1 MAAFYNGILGQEVMY
16 MIPEGFDLSKEYG
29 VVLEGGGAKG
39 AYQIGVWKAFMEYG
53 IKIKAVA
60 GVSVG
65 ALNGALICMGDYEKA
80 VSLWENISYSQI
92 MKVDD
97 GQMEKL
103 MNRRFKE
110 LNLQAVRQQSK
121 KILISGGIDATPLK
135 EMIDENVD
143 EQKIKES
150 DIEFIMGTFNVSNM
164 KELEITAKEAE
175 EGYLKDYLLA
185 SANFPLFKNEKLLGK
200 TFLDGGITNNVP
212 IDMLI
217 RRGYKDIIVIRIF
230 GVGLEK
236 RVKIPEDV
244 NVIYIAPKINLCN
257 VLEFNKK
264 KAVRNISLGYYD
276 ALRILRPLTG
286 IDYYIDSS
294 RNEQD
299 YLESLLNLK
308 ENQVKEL
315 LSLYKQDVN
324 FDGSGLRKLI
334 EEIYPQLA
342 NMLKLRKSW
351 SYTDLYY
358 AVIENC
364 AKKLRI
370 PKYRIY
376 SEQEFCLLLNKRI
389 EQKYQEGEK
398 PDILL
403 NLALSV
409 VSNILT

>member
-1 MAAFYNGILGQEVMY
+1 MLLTD
-16 MIPEGFDLSKEYG
+16 FDFSKEYG

-39 AYQIGVWKAFMEYG
+39 AYQIGVWKAFMECG
-53 IKIKAVA
+53 VKIKAVA

-80 VSLWENISYSQI
+80 VDLWQNISYSQI

-97 GQMEKL
+97 SQMDKL

-110 LNLQAVRQQSK
+110 LNLQAVRKVSK
-121 KILISGGIDATPLK
+121 KFIVSGGFDVTPLK
-135 EMIDENVD
+135 ELIDANVD
-143 EQKIKES
+143 EQRIKES
-150 DIEFIMGTFNVSNM
+150 EIEFVMGTFNVSNM
-164 KELEITAKEAE
+164 KALEITAKEAE
-175 EGYLKDYLLA
+175 DGYLKDYLLA

-217 RRGYKDIIVIRIF
+217 NRGYKNIIVIRIF
-230 GVGLEK
+230 GIGVEK
-236 RVKIPEDV
+236 KIKIPEDV
-244 NVIYIAPKINLCN
+244 NVIYFAPKINLCN

-264 KAVRNISLGYYD
+264 KAIRNISLGYYD
-276 ALRILRPLTG
+276 ALRILKPLTG

-294 RNEQD
+294 RNEQEH
-299 YLESLLNLK
+299 LESMLSLE

-324 FDGSGLRKLI
+324 FDGSSLRKLM

-342 NMLKLRKSW
+342 SKLKLGKGWNYS
-351 SYTDLYY
+351 DLYY
-358 AVIENC
+358 AVLEYC

-370 PKYRIY
+370 QKYRIY
-376 SEQEFCLLLNKRI
+376 SEKEFCLLLSKRI
-389 EQKYQEGEK
+389 EEKYLEEEK
-398 PDILL
+398 TDILMD
-403 NLALSV
+403 LALSV
-409 VSNILT
+409 VRNILA